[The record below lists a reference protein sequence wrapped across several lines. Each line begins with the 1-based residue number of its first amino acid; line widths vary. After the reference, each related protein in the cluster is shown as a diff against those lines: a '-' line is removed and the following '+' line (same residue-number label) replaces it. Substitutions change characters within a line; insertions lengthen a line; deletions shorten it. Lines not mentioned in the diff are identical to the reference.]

1 MTLAD
6 KIQTLVQ
13 EREQRDKAI
22 EARAKLQNFTRIVKE
37 TDQILQ
43 DINDSGSFDTIDI
56 EVKQALLAGWDVVKD
71 TKTTLENSTIVELLG
86 E

>member
-6 KIQTLVQ
+6 KIGTLVE
-13 EREQRDKAI
+13 ERQHRDKAI
-22 EARAKLQNFTRIVKE
+22 EARAKLQNFARIVKE